1 MNNKKRALDLF
12 ENPQK
17 IKENRWIIWLVFLLI
32 TVRKNFIK
40 KVIGINTY
48 NVIII
53 FMMTLIGIY
62 IIYGFIEYL
71 KNNEKYDM
79 KKDKSSIIISSM
91 MILLSTSYLAFLL
104 II

>member
-1 MNNKKRALDLF
+1 MSNEKKALNLF
-12 ENPQK
+12 DNQQK

-32 TVRKNFIK
+32 TVCKDFIK

-79 KKDKSSIIISSM
+79 KKDKLGIIISSI
-91 MILLSTSYLAFLL
+91 MILLTTSYLAYIL

>member
-1 MNNKKRALDLF
+1 
-12 ENPQK
+12 
-17 IKENRWIIWLVFLLI
+17 
-32 TVRKNFIK
+32 
-40 KVIGINTY
+40 
-48 NVIII
+48 
-53 FMMTLIGIY
+53 MMTLIGIY